1 VWTYAL
7 LFESYV
13 HAYVTDG
20 DGFYISGMTTTMMFL
35 LHQRWRPC
43 WWWYRMHIGIMYRCI
58 TRPCMSL
65 ICICVWW
72 VNVIGKLHVG
82 NVVNLFVLMNNFEVE
97 LSVVQLIEVSL
108 MYIFFKLF
116 ILIMIDVK
124 LTPVVL
130 TACLFVWMGRRRAW
144 VIF

>member
-1 VWTYAL
+1 
-7 LFESYV
+7 
-13 HAYVTDG
+13 
-20 DGFYISGMTTTMMFL
+20 
-35 LHQRWRPC
+35 
-43 WWWYRMHIGIMYRCI
+43 
-58 TRPCMSL
+58 
-65 ICICVWW
+65 

-130 TACLFVWMGRRRAW
+130 TACLFV
-144 VIF
+144 

>member
-1 VWTYAL
+1 
-7 LFESYV
+7 
-13 HAYVTDG
+13 
-20 DGFYISGMTTTMMFL
+20 
-35 LHQRWRPC
+35 
-43 WWWYRMHIGIMYRCI
+43 
-58 TRPCMSL
+58 
-65 ICICVWW
+65 
-72 VNVIGKLHVG
+72 VIGKLHVG

-130 TACLFVWMGRRRAW
+130 TACLFV
-144 VIF
+144 